1 LTPSKNSYKQ
11 VRLILGDQLNISH
24 SWFSKINPQVL
35 YVMMEIKPESEYVT
49 HHIQKIVG
57 IFLNMRN
64 FASALTEQGHEL
76 KYFKISDAENK
87 HSFKENLLQ
96 LIKKY
101 DITSGAF
108 MEPDEYRLDEILHNN
123 FADFKMQYSMVS
135 TEHFFT
141 ERKELETMFQD
152 KSSYLMENFYR
163 QMRKKHGVLMNNEEP
178 AGGKW
183 NYDKQNRKKLPKK
196 ITPPEP
202 LIFKHD
208 VKEILNEI
216 QEAGLES
223 IGEINPRAFLWPADR
238 DEAMNMVDY
247 FLQNLFERFGTYQ
260 DAMTDDHWSIFHS
273 RLSFAMN
280 LKLISPKEVVEMA
293 EDYWK
298 QHQDLISISQ
308 AEGFIRQ
315 ILGWREF
322 MRGVYWANMPKFEK
336 LNYFENSRKL
346 PSFFWT
352 GNTKMNCLSRAIKQ
366 SLKFGYAHHIQRLM
380 VTGNFALLSGIH
392 PNAVDEW
399 YLGIYVD
406 AFQWVEI
413 TNTRGMSQYADGGI
427 VGTKPYIS
435 SASYINK
442 MSDHC
447 SSCIYDHKKRTGK
460 DACPFNSLYWRFL
473 EVNQDKLKD
482 NQRMSMMYSV
492 WQKMDKSTKDEIV
505 DQASYYLDYIE
516 EL

>member
-1 LTPSKNSYKQ
+1 
-11 VRLILGDQLNISH
+11 
-24 SWFSKINPQVL
+24 
-35 YVMMEIKPESEYVT
+35 
-49 HHIQKIVG
+49 
-57 IFLNMRN
+57 
-64 FASALTEQGHEL
+64 
-76 KYFKISDAENK
+76 
-87 HSFKENLLQ
+87 
-96 LIKKY
+96 
-101 DITSGAF
+101 
-108 MEPDEYRLDEILHNN
+108 
-123 FADFKMQYSMVS
+123 
-135 TEHFFT
+135 
-141 ERKELETMFQD
+141 
-152 KSSYLMENFYR
+152 
-163 QMRKKHGVLMNNEEP
+163 
-178 AGGKW
+178 
-183 NYDKQNRKKLPKK
+183 
-196 ITPPEP
+196 
-202 LIFKHD
+202 
-208 VKEILNEI
+208 
-216 QEAGLES
+216 
-223 IGEINPRAFLWPADR
+223 
-238 DEAMNMVDY
+238 
-247 FLQNLFERFGTYQ
+247 
-260 DAMTDDHWSIFHS
+260 MTDDHWSIFHS